1 MVVSDCT
8 NTNVFTVRE
17 EKRERLG
24 GEERKKEEGSE
35 GDERRGKSRGKGEGR
50 GDETQER
57 KRDVERRGKGKGRR
71 EEERFQVKCD
81 LLTPCLGV
89 WGGKGHHLSDEPSTH
104 NLFT

>member
-1 MVVSDCT
+1 M
-8 NTNVFTVRE
+8 
-17 EKRERLG
+17 K
-24 GEERKKEEGSE
+24 GEERVEAK
-35 GDERRGKSRGKGEGR
+35 GR
-50 GDETQER
+50 GGETQER
-57 KRDVERRGKGKGRR
+57 KRDVERRGKGIGRR